1 MTKKR
6 IAVRQLV
13 SFILRKGSIDQRFS
27 GSSHTALEGTRLHKK
42 IQKSAG
48 ENYQAEVFLKKILV
62 MNDEE
67 YTVEG
72 RADGILREP
81 NQLVLIDEI
90 KTSETPFD
98 LLDDAEKEL
107 HWGQLKCYGY
117 LLCQLEELEEVTLQ
131 LSYFETQTKE
141 LTKTQETWSKEQLT
155 LFFMDLIK
163 KYEKWLIFSA
173 NWTELRN
180 QSIQEL
186 EFPYGAY
193 RRGQREL
200 AVAVYKTILTE
211 QELFCEA
218 PTGIGKTMSTLFP
231 AVKAIGEEKAEKLFY
246 LTAKTITRQVA
257 EDAVAEMKRKGLRLK
272 SVTITAKDK
281 ICFLDERICT
291 PEHCIY
297 ARGYYDRLN
306 EAMYDLLTAE
316 DQITR
321 TVVETYARKYTICP
335 FELSL
340 DVSLWCDTIICD
352 YNYLFDPVVYLRRFF
367 SEEKNDYVFLI
378 DEVHNL
384 VERSKSMFSTSLSHQ
399 HVRGLKQT
407 IKGEDK
413 KLVRAVSRLDK
424 DFVAFKQNCEE
435 REFMIQTEP
444 ADAFLKDVWK
454 FVETAKAWLPLNL
467 QSDSQ
472 PELLAVYFEALT
484 YLKIAELYD
493 ERYVTYVQCKGL
505 DVTIK
510 QLCLNPSYLLN
521 QAMKLGKASILFSAT
536 LSPMSYFSKV
546 LGGEEEAL
554 CYQLPSPF
562 AEENQLLLV
571 SNYID
576 TRYQNREASLEPIAD
591 SLAKLVQG
599 KTGNYLFFF
608 PSYQYLDAVYAVFA
622 HKYPEYLTVIQESN
636 MNEEERE
643 VFLAE
648 FVASPSQSLVGFCVL
663 GGIFSEGI
671 DLKGDRLIG
680 VAIVSVG
687 LGQLNL
693 EQDLV
698 KKYYDHD
705 NGQGYQYAYQIPG
718 MNKVLQ
724 AAGRVIR
731 GSDDVGVVL
740 LLDQRFDSS
749 RYRMLFPEHWRNA
762 KLVASQEQTEIEI
775 QRFWAKQSLNE

>member
-1 MTKKR
+1 MVRKR

-13 SFILRKGSIDQRFS
+13 SFILRKGSIDQRFA
-27 GSSHTALEGTRLHKK
+27 SSAHTALEGTRLHKK
-42 IQKSAG
+42 IQKAAG
-48 ENYQAEVFLKKILV
+48 ESYQAEVFLKKTLL
-62 MNDEE
+62 MNGLD
-67 YTVEG
+67 YTIEG
-72 RADGILREP
+72 RADGVIREEETM
-81 NQLVLIDEI
+81 VMIDEI

-117 LLCQLEELEEVTLQ
+117 LLCQAENLSEVRLQ
-131 LSYFETQTKE
+131 LSYFQTTTEE
-141 LTKTQETWSKEQLT
+141 LTKVQEVWSQEELTQ
-155 LFFMDLIK
+155 FFYDLIQ
-163 KYEKWLIFSA
+163 KYEKWLIFSS
-173 NWTELRN
+173 NWTKLRN

-186 EFPYGAY
+186 EFPYGSY
-193 RRGQREL
+193 RNGQREL

-257 EDAVAEMKRKGLRLK
+257 EDAVAEMERKGLRLK

-281 ICFLDERICT
+281 ICFLDERICN
-291 PEHCIY
+291 PDHCIY

-306 EAMYDLLTAE
+306 EAMFDLLTAE

-321 TVVETYARKYTICP
+321 SVVEKYAVKYTICP

-352 YNYLFDPVVYLRRFF
+352 YNYLFDPNVYLRRFF
-367 SEEKNDYVFLI
+367 TEEKNEYVFLI

-384 VERSKSMFSTSLSHQ
+384 VERSKSMFSASLSRSQ
-399 HVRGLKQT
+399 ISRLKKT
-407 IKGEDK
+407 VHGEDP
-413 KLVRAVSRLDK
+413 KLVRAVNRLDK
-424 DFVAFKQNCEE
+424 DFVAFKKNCEG
-435 REFMIQTEP
+435 RDFLVQTEP
-444 ADAFLKDVWK
+444 ADTFVKHIAK
-454 FVETAKAWLPLNL
+454 FTEAAKAWLPLNL
-467 QSDSQ
+467 QSEHQ
-472 PELLAVYFEALT
+472 AELLAVYFDALM

-493 ERYVTYVQCKGL
+493 ERYVTYIQVKGHE
-505 DVTIK
+505 VTIK

-521 QAMKLGKASILFSAT
+521 QALKLGKAAILFSAT
-536 LSPMSYFSKV
+536 LSPISYFSQV
-546 LGGEEEAL
+546 LGGTENPL

-562 AEENQLLLV
+562 SMENQLLLV

-576 TRYQNREASLEPIAD
+576 TRYQNREDSLEPIAD
-591 SLAKLVQG
+591 SLSALISG
-599 KTGNYLFFF
+599 KKGNYLFFF
-608 PSYQYLDAVYAVFA
+608 PSYHYLDAVYAVFSS
-622 HKYPEYLTVIQESN
+622 KYPHYQTIIQASDMDEA
-636 MNEEERE
+636 ERE
-643 VFLAE
+643 AFLAE
-648 FVASPSQSLVGFCVL
+648 FVANPQEGLAGFCVL

-680 VAIVSVG
+680 VAVISVG

-698 KKYYDHD
+698 KKYYDHE

-731 GSDDVGVVL
+731 GSQDLGVVL
-740 LLDQRFDSS
+740 LLDQRFDSG
-749 RYRMLFPEHWRNA
+749 RYRMLFPEHWSNA
-762 KLVASQEQTEIEI
+762 RLVTSKEHVVNEI
-775 QRFWAKQSLNE
+775 QQFWNKKNLI